1 MKAAAMIFALCTI
14 PANAEA
20 PEHASFLEAAIFF
33 AVGLEPPIIKI
44 ESDKR
49 AIGALNR
56 YEVSDEDPCVLYDIP
71 PKDQVIRIDFSKLPS
86 PRAML
91 IRPGL
96 PGQIEAQFALP
107 PEASCSW
114 RGSGA
119 SQKPR
124 IECANRYG
132 IAANT
137 QNHLVRRLRALGA
150 LFALQAAQTVDLVAL
165 HRVAVLSRVAAK
177 TKR

>member
-86 PRAML
+86 PRATL

-107 PEASCSW
+107 PEAWCSW
-114 RGSGA
+114 RGSGV

-137 QNHLVRRLRALGA
+137 QNHLVRRLKALDYIRANFCPG
-150 LFALQAAQTVDLVAL
+150 QPEPPPPPRQ
-165 HRVAVLSRVAAK
+165 SY
-177 TKR
+177 

>member
-1 MKAAAMIFALCTI
+1 MSRCLRASRGEQMKAAAMIFALCTI

-86 PRAML
+86 PRATL

-96 PGQIEAQFALP
+96 PGQIEAQFAL
-107 PEASCSW
+107 
-114 RGSGA
+114 
-119 SQKPR
+119 QKPGAR
-124 IECANRYG
+124 GAVQASARSQG
-132 IAANT
+132 SS
-137 QNHLVRRLRALGA
+137 VRTGTA
-150 LFALQAAQTVDLVAL
+150 
-165 HRVAVLSRVAAK
+165 
-177 TKR
+177 

>member
-20 PEHASFLEAAIFF
+20 PEHPSFLQAAIFF

-49 AIGALNR
+49 ATGPLNR
-56 YEVSDEDPCVLYDIP
+56 YQVSDEDPCVLYDIP

-107 PEASCSW
+107 LEAWCSW
-114 RGSGA
+114 RGSGV
-119 SQKPR
+119 SQKPT
-124 IECANRYG
+124 IECVNRYG
-132 IAANT
+132 IAAT
-137 QNHLVRRLRALGA
+137 QNHLVRRLRALDYIRANFCPG
-150 LFALQAAQTVDLVAL
+150 QPEPPPPP
-165 HRVAVLSRVAAK
+165 RRPY
-177 TKR
+177 